1 MKKYLIVLAMIT
13 AYVIA
18 GNAQESSVQESS
30 VQQGS
35 TFRSGV
41 LQNSTPKS
49 SVKPEKGSLSLEV
62 GFSPLDVEGKNVQ
75 LQNEQLRLIYSVS
88 DKVGIR
94 LGIGFDTHTESDDN
108 GQPSDEWTKTTTKTS
123 QVSFAPGI
131 VYNFAGTERLTPYLG
146 VEAVIA
152 TRSAT
157 TIAEAKDFKQ
167 EIRNEGDLFNTFGL
181 GVFSGFN
188 YYFANRLYIGAEV
201 GLALE
206 NKSLKNTI
214 IETTT
219 GGRTETVEP
228 KNTGTRTTIGTV
240 VTPSL
245 RLGWAF

>member
-1 MKKYLIVLAMIT
+1 MKKYFIVLVMIT
-13 AYVIA
+13 VSVIA
-18 GNAQESSVQESS
+18 GNAQENSVQESS

-41 LQNSTPKS
+41 LPISTLKS
-49 SVKPEKGSLSLEV
+49 SEKPEKGSLSLEV
-62 GFSPLDVEGKNVQ
+62 GFSPLDVEGKNIQ
-75 LQNEQLRLIYSVS
+75 LQNEQLRLIYLVS
-88 DKVGIR
+88 DRVGIR
-94 LGIGFDTHTESDDN
+94 FGIGFNTNTESDDN
-108 GQPSDEWTKTTTKTS
+108 GQPGDEWTKTTTKNS
-123 QVSFAPGI
+123 QVAFAPGI

-146 VEAVIA
+146 VEAIIA

-157 TIAEAKDFKQ
+157 IIAEAKDFKQ
-167 EIRNEGDLFNTFGL
+167 EIRNEGDLFNTFAL

-188 YYFANRLYIGAEV
+188 YYFAGNLYIGAEV

-206 NKSLKNTI
+206 HQSLKNTI

-228 KNTGTRTTIGTV
+228 KNTVTRTTIGMV

>member
-13 AYVIA
+13 GSVIA
-18 GNAQESSVQESS
+18 GNAQE
-30 VQQGS
+30 
-35 TFRSGV
+35 
-41 LQNSTPKS
+41 N
-49 SVKPEKGSLSLEV
+49 SVKPEQGNLSLEV

-75 LQNEQLRLIYSVS
+75 LQNEQLRLIYLIS
-88 DKVGIR
+88 DRVGIR
-94 LGIGFDTHTESDDN
+94 LGIGFGTNTESDDN
-108 GQPSDEWTKTTTKTS
+108 GQPNDEWTKTTTKTS
-123 QVSFAPGI
+123 QVAFSPGI

-152 TRSAT
+152 TSSAN

-167 EIRNEGDLFNTFGL
+167 EIRNEGDLFNTFAI

-188 YYFANRLYIGAEV
+188 YYFAGKLYIGAEV
-201 GLALE
+201 GFALE

-214 IETTT
+214 IETTS

-228 KNTGTRTTIGTV
+228 KNTGIRTTVGMT